1 MYDELLVCRVQ
12 NRISDPRAGGVACPE
27 VVGGD
32 VGGSHRPGRRRFV
45 RGTVAMYLVSC
56 NESFYVAAPAAGC
69 TVEASA
75 GRPPRSCSPCV
86 GAAHHVMRHRVQPVA
101 LAEHVARHRRRTGLC
116 AFVHVLRI
124 HVLNAEVRDRL
135 SAVYRV
141 LRQPVHRPLP
151 QDSLTLILFVI

>member
-12 NRISDPRAGGVACPE
+12 NRISGPRAGGVACPE
-27 VVGGD
+27 VVGAMWG
-32 VGGSHRPGRRRFV
+32 VAPPRKERFV

-86 GAAHHVMRHRVQPVA
+86 GR
-101 LAEHVARHRRRTGLC
+101 
-116 AFVHVLRI
+116 
-124 HVLNAEVRDRL
+124 
-135 SAVYRV
+135 
-141 LRQPVHRPLP
+141 
-151 QDSLTLILFVI
+151 SLTTL